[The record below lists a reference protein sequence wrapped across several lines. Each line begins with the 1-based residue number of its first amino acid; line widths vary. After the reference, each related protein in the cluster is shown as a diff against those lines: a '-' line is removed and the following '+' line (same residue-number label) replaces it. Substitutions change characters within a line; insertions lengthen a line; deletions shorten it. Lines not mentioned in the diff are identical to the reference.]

1 MNGNRHG
8 SGERR
13 KEEVVMKY
21 LIIIVIL
28 LITVSVLSTVGLID
42 ILYGALMI
50 GVIVITTFLWLGAL
64 IVHEMGKGNG

>member
-8 SGERR
+8 NGERR

-21 LIIIVIL
+21 LII
-28 LITVSVLSTVGLID
+28 T
-42 ILYGALMI
+42 M
-50 GVIVITTFLWLGAL
+50 FLWLGAL

>member
-21 LIIIVIL
+21 LIIIVVL

-50 GVIVITTFLWLGAL
+50 GVTGIVMILWVGAL
-64 IVHEMGKGNG
+64 IIREME